1 MDKKKILVVDDEE
14 SIRAVLSFTLE
25 RAGYAVEAAANGD
38 EALNKAY
45 TFKPDLI
52 ILDLMMPMIDGW
64 EVLRLLRADT
74 ETEHVPVLLLTAK
87 GELRDKMFA
96 LQQGAADY
104 VVKPF
109 NKTDLLDRIARLIG
123 QNKPE

>member
-25 RAGYAVEAAANGD
+25 RAGYVVEAAANGD